1 MFFKPEWYNKLPY
14 HLKPEDAKIQ
24 AFESLRI
31 KLDFSHDLFMAGI
44 VNSPWA
50 FIRAQEA
57 TLENLK
63 KNMPNATEKELWRGV
78 LITRLGM
85 KVGIQGVLDSSP
97 QFMPPDIEAID
108 KIMANI
114 NSFDE
119 LISHMLSV
127 EKENLMDS
135 DPIQRQIDKLLFQ
148 SENTA

>member
-1 MFFKPEWYNKLPY
+1 
-14 HLKPEDAKIQ
+14 
-24 AFESLRI
+24 
-31 KLDFSHDLFMAGI
+31 
-44 VNSPWA
+44 
-50 FIRAQEA
+50 
-57 TLENLK
+57 LENLK